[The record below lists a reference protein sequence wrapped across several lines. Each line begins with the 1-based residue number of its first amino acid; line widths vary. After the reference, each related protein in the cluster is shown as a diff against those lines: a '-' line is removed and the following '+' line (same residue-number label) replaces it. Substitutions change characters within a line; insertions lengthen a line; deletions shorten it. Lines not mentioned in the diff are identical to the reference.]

1 MKKKNRIEER
11 IKLFRI
17 VRDIP
22 YYIST
27 RTEQDY
33 SCATKPFILDI
44 LLRSIGLKVKHI
56 LCTFK
61 WEKLG
66 LPEELLAIPHDIEE
80 THEYL
85 LVFIPETNK
94 WVKVD
99 PTWDSRIQH
108 PSITIAEWD
117 GLNDTPIAVPVEHTW
132 TPEESE
138 KLIEEE
144 ENRSE
149 EERAEYLKRNGEF
162 FRALNRWLE
171 AQRKKI

>member
-1 MKKKNRIEER
+1 MEKKNKIEER

-27 RTEQDY
+27 GTEQDY

-44 LLRSIGLKVKHI
+44 LLRSIGLKVKHV

-66 LPEELLAIPHDIEE
+66 LPEELLAIPHDPEE

-85 LVFIPETNK
+85 LVFVPENKK

-108 PSITIAEWD
+108 PSIPIAEWD
-117 GLNDTPIAVPVEHTW
+117 GLNDTSIAVPIEHTW

-144 ENRSE
+144 ENMSE

-162 FRALNRWLE
+162 FRAFNRWLE
-171 AQRKKI
+171 SQRKSI

>member
-1 MKKKNRIEER
+1 MTEKDNIKER
-11 IKLFRI
+11 VRMFRF

-22 YYIST
+22 YYISSGE
-27 RTEQDY
+27 EQDY
-33 SCATKPFILDI
+33 SCATKPFILDK
-44 LLRSIGLKVKHI
+44 LLRSIGLKVNHV

-66 LPEELLAIPHDIEE
+66 LNKDLLSLPHDPEE

-85 LVFIPETNK
+85 LVFIPENNK

-108 PSITIAEWD
+108 PSISISKWD
-117 GLNDTPIAVPVEHTW
+117 GLSDTIITVPIERKW
-132 TPEESE
+132 SPEESK

-144 ENRSE
+144 DNMSE
-149 EERAEYLKRNGEF
+149 EERLEYLKRNKQF
-162 FRALNRWLE
+162 FAAFNRWLE
-171 AQRKKI
+171 SQRKPI

>member
-1 MKKKNRIEER
+1 MENKIEER

-27 RTEQDY
+27 GTEQDY
-33 SCATKPFILDI
+33 SCATKPFILDL
-44 LLRSIGLKVKHI
+44 LLRSIGLEIKHV

-61 WEKLG
+61 WAKLE
-66 LPEELLAIPHDIEE
+66 LPEELLARPHDPEE

-85 LVFIPETNK
+85 LVFVPEKNK

-108 PSITIAEWD
+108 SLIPIAEWD
-117 GLNDTPIAVPVEHTW
+117 GLNDTLIAVPVEHTW
-132 TPEESE
+132 SPEESE

-144 ENRSE
+144 ENMSE
-149 EERAEYLKRNGEF
+149 EERAEYLKKNAEF
-162 FRALNRWLE
+162 FKAFNRWLE
-171 AQRKKI
+171 SQRKPI

>member
-1 MKKKNRIEER
+1 MESKNKIEER
-11 IKLFRI
+11 IRLFRI

-27 RTEQDY
+27 GTEQDY

-44 LLRSIGLKVKHI
+44 FLRSRGLEVKHV

-66 LPEELLAIPHDIEE
+66 LPEELLAIPHDPEE

-85 LVFIPETNK
+85 LVFVLENNR

-108 PSITIAEWD
+108 PSIPITEWD
-117 GLNDTPIAVPVEHTW
+117 GLNDTSIAVPVERAW
-132 TPEESE
+132 SPEESE

-144 ENRSE
+144 ENMPE

-162 FRALNRWLE
+162 FKAFNRWLE
-171 AQRKKI
+171 SQRKPI